1 MCANPKMPHSGR
13 GGQHPWLELRGD
25 LRFHEPMSAHVS
37 WRAGGTAER
46 CYIPADLE
54 DLAYFLKTSQG
65 AVHFIGLG
73 SNLLVR
79 DGGLR
84 GTVILLHGALNRI
97 SLTPEGLI
105 YAEAGVSS
113 PKVSSLA
120 ASHDLE
126 GAEFLSGIPGTVGG
140 ALAMNAGC
148 YGRET
153 WQCVEKVLTVN
164 RQGELH
170 ERRPQE
176 YEIGYRHVA
185 LRVRSEESGVRSEPT
200 QTPNPSLLTPHPE
213 EWFVAAWF
221 RFTPGDGKA
230 ARHRIKDWLAKR
242 MATQPLSQ
250 PNAGSVFRNPPGDH
264 AARLIEASGLKGLT
278 IGGAQ
283 VSDKHANFIVNLGG
297 ATAAD
302 IENLIEAVRARVK
315 EAHGVEL
322 IREVRIIGDKA

>member
-1 MCANPKMPHSGR
+1 MCANPKMPHSTR
-13 GGQHPWLELRGD
+13 GSQQHPWLELRGD

-37 WRAGGTAER
+37 WRAGGIAER

-54 DLAYFLKTSQG
+54 DLAYFLRTSEG
-65 AVHFIGLG
+65 PVHFVGLG

-120 ASHDLE
+120 ASSNQE

-153 WQCVEKVLTVN
+153 WQCVDKVLTVN
-164 RQGELH
+164 RQGELR
-170 ERRPQE
+170 ERLPRE
-176 YEIGYRHVA
+176 YEIGYRHVS
-185 LRVRSEESGVRSEPT
+185 LLVRSEESGVRSEPA
-200 QTPNPSLLTPHPE
+200 LTPLPE

-221 RFTPGDGKA
+221 RFTPGDGKV
-230 ARHRIKDWLAKR
+230 ARHKIKDWLAKR

-283 VSDKHANFIVNLGG
+283 VSEKHANFIVNLGG
-297 ATAAD
+297 ASAAD
-302 IENLIEAVRARVK
+302 IENLIGAVQARVK
-315 EAHGVEL
+315 EIHGVDL
-322 IREVRIIGDKA
+322 VREVRIIGEAA